1 MQDYFISY
9 FWTLEQIKIYPT
21 KFISKLSDFKS
32 NLYKILNLLQF
43 EFIHKKINKL
53 KRHWAE
59 SLGGP
64 AAQSRCGPL
73 HQTV

>member
-1 MQDYFISY
+1 
-9 FWTLEQIKIYPT
+9 
-21 KFISKLSDFKS
+21 
-32 NLYKILNLLQF
+32 LYKILNLLQF

-53 KRHWAE
+53 KRNWAE

-73 HQTV
+73 HRTV